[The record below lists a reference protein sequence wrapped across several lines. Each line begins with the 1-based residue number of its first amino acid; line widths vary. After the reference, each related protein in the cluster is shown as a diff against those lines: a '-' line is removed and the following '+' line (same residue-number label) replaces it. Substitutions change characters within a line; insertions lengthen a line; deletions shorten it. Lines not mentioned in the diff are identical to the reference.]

1 MISLREK
8 NWKLSKYCRKAKQM
22 RQYVFTVV

>member
-8 NWKLSKYCRKAKQM
+8 NWKLSKYCQKAKKIY
-22 RQYVFTVV
+22 QYMSLQ